1 MDPQHQKYFETLT
14 NTLDTLLKVSNME
27 LWTRFHSVL
36 ELSIKT
42 FHHLAHKTNFKF
54 KSKEHS
60 EHVFLTLAFLIT
72 NLVFYTGTKQKQL
85 EGGVRIHFQRGRN
98 QRPRTHKVHHRQN
111 RPHARTFKERNRKW
125 LANQWEKLEVE
136 KIEAKRRVAIILAA
150 ESAEPASEAQVSD
163 MAHSDKPNWIWC
175 LLIIC
180 FRLAPMCYLPKP
192 LIPRITEKSGVR
204 SSRSLVTLSRSR
216 NPLVKQRESIDVEH
230 AIQLLHPNIAA
241 AELISGLKEAGKIPT
256 HTPSGAKCLTVKPIP
271 LNGTAVFPVQDIE
284 TINNLLLASFA
295 NYSIGEFGGLIVQEP
310 KGELR
315 FFKAFEKGERGKTH
329 QPYHNNYNKTVGR
342 FHMHPLD
349 IDRVQSPPS
358 RADIRIYIQDAV
370 FKGIPYDFI
379 STSTGFFIIHL
390 QDNAL
395 EQINKM
401 YSIYSKAEETY
412 NNAKDLFRNLYAKEQ
427 ARVGIGNPVT
437 HLFPEFIPYQDAKAI
452 FKPLKNDM
460 KLLYGALNSTTI
472 IDKIYSETYTT
483 MEHCTHLPSG
493 LLSVGQDI
501 IDIDI
506 QTANFGNIK
515 MTTGIDIKFVNITDL
530 LAKRMPQLPWIQK
543 FSIQP
548 SSSGTTGTKL
558 IDDLVSI
565 YDMGFSDSMRILRNQ
580 TVPGSPAN
588 LIANAWI
595 QLTPEQQ
602 KEFLVSLHANYS
614 LAEMKMFLSKGESSR
629 PMLREL
635 VHENLLSRPENL
647 VESMKAHKSGG
658 GKSILDTPGIITK
671 MVFGNEAKE
680 TMFMNLPY
688 PLNLLKKYI

>member
-1 MDPQHQKYFETLT
+1 MK
-14 NTLDTLLKVSNME
+14 
-27 LWTRFHSVL
+27 LWIRLHSVL

-42 FHHLAHKTNFKF
+42 FHDLAHKTNFKF
-54 KSKEHS
+54 KSKEHR

-125 LANQWEKLEVE
+125 LANQWEKLEAE

-192 LIPRITEKSGVR
+192 LVPRITEKSGVR
-204 SSRSLVTLSRSR
+204 SSPSESGVRTSRSLVTLSRSR
-216 NPLVKQRESIDVEH
+216 NPLVKQREAIEVEH

-241 AELISGLKEAGKIPT
+241 AELVSGLKEAGKLST
-256 HTPSGAKCLTVKPIP
+256 HTSGGVTCFTVKPIP

-284 TINNLLLASFA
+284 TINSLLLASLF

-315 FFKAFEKGERGKTH
+315 FFKALERGERGHTH
-329 QPYHNNYNKTVGR
+329 QPYHNKYNKTVGR
-342 FHMHPLD
+342 IHMHPLD
-349 IDRVQSPPS
+349 IDRVHSPPS
-358 RADIRIYIQDAV
+358 EADIRIYFQDAV

-379 STSTGFFIIHL
+379 STATGLFIIHL

-401 YSIYSKAEETY
+401 YGIYSKAEEIF
-412 NNAKDLFRNLYAKEQ
+412 NSANDAFNDAWKAEQ
-427 ARVGIGNPVT
+427 ARVGEGNPIT
-437 HLFPEFIPYQDAKAI
+437 RILPEYTPFLDAKAN
-452 FKPLKNDM
+452 FKPLKKDM
-460 KLLYGALNSTTI
+460 KLLFGALNSTNVKDTI
-472 IDKIYSETYTT
+472 LSLTRTT
-483 MEHCTHLPSG
+483 MDSCTDLPSG
-493 LLSVGQDI
+493 LLSIGQDI

-515 MTTGIDIKFVNITDL
+515 MTTGVDIKFVNITDL

-548 SSSGTTGTKL
+548 SSSGITGTKL
-558 IDDLVSI
+558 IDELVTV

-602 KEFLVSLHANYS
+602 KEFLVSLHGNYS
-614 LAEMKMFLSKGESSR
+614 AAELDMYYKKGAVRSLL
-629 PMLREL
+629 PKLRDL
-635 VHENLLSRPENL
+635 VHENLLSRPDNL